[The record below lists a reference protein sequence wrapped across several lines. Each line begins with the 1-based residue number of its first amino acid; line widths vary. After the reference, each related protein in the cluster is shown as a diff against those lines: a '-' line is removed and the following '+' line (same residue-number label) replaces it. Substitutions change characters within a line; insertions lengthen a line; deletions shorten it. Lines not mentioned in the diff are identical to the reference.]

1 MPIIQSVQRSL
12 KILDLFDEQTIELKI
27 TDISERMGLHKS
39 TVHSLLKTL
48 QESNYIEQNPENG
61 KYRLGMKLVE
71 RGNLVISTMDIRK
84 VAKKY
89 LLEIA
94 NKTGQTSHI
103 GILDGNA
110 GMYIDKEEGELAI
123 IRYSR
128 IGRRIPLHSTAIG
141 KVLLAYQKPE
151 KIHQLLEGYEY
162 SLLTDHT
169 LQNKEELLG
178 ELEKVRQ
185 QEYAVDNQENE
196 QGVRCIAVPIKNEQS
211 QVLAA
216 LSLSTLISRVND
228 EQLQEYIQLLKQLGQ
243 ELSQQVRYAV
253 PSN

>member
-12 KILDLFDEQTIELKI
+12 QILDLFDEQKIELKI
-27 TDISERMGLHKS
+27 TDISERLGLHKS

-48 QESNYIEQNPENG
+48 QQSNYIEQNPENG

-71 RGNLVISTMDIRK
+71 RGNLVIGTMDIRK

-94 NKTGQTSHI
+94 TKTGQTSHI

-151 KIHQLLEGYEY
+151 KTQQLLEGYEY
-162 SLLTDHT
+162 AQLTDYT
-169 LQNKEELLG
+169 VQNEAELLEEL
-178 ELEKVRQ
+178 ERVRQ
-185 QEYAVDNQENE
+185 QEFAVDNQENE
-196 QGVRCIAVPIKNEQS
+196 QGVRCIAVPIKNEQN

-228 EQLQEYIQLLKQLGQ
+228 EQLHEYIQLLKQLGQ
-243 ELSQQVRYAV
+243 ELSQQMRYAV
-253 PSN
+253 PSH